1 MRIVFWNIRAGG
13 GTRVKR
19 IARQLDS
26 WAPDTVVLC
35 EFRATPPSLELA
47 RALASFGLVHQC
59 TTADPARPNANRL
72 LIATRW
78 PLRRVRIRAEPSE
91 PGRWLLASVD
101 ARRPL
106 TFGAMHVPN
115 RMSGR
120 KDIFFAAVLTV
131 LGRWRRGPLLLIGL
145 ARRVP
150 AAAWSGAR
158 VHLVFAEPG
167 QWLSARPG
175 LRQLRAAASS
185 PRRPLCLGETSS
197 TRGQYPERSR
207 RALARS
213 PRRAQAPRCYDGVNC
228 VDFARGPSY

>member
-19 IARQLDS
+19 IARQLEA

-35 EFRATPPSLELA
+35 EFRATPPSLELG

-91 PGRWLLASVD
+91 PGRWLLASVG

-120 KDIFFAAVLTV
+120 KDIFFAAVLRSEEHTSELQSRGHLV
-131 LGRWRRGPLLLIGL
+131 CRLLLRPPPRSTLFPYTTLFRSPNANRLLIATRWPLRRVRIRAEPSEPGRWLL
-145 ARRVP
+145 ASV
-150 AAAWSGAR
+150 GA
-158 VHLVFAEPG
+158 
-167 QWLSARPG
+167 
-175 LRQLRAAASS
+175 
-185 PRRPLCLGETSS
+185 RRPLTFGAMHVPNRMSG
-197 TRGQYPERSR
+197 RK
-207 RALARS
+207 
-213 PRRAQAPRCYDGVNC
+213 DIF
-228 VDFARGPSY
+228 FAAVL